1 MSAMLQGSILFS
13 IFLIFTGAAV
23 LAAVALFARQ
33 SLLVAYILL
42 GGLLGPWGLKL
53 VNDAAIIQE
62 IGHIGIIFL
71 LFLLGLNLQ
80 PAQLVR
86 MLREA
91 IMVTLVSSLV
101 FGILGMLTG
110 LAFGYSRLESLVIGS
125 VMMFS
130 STIIGLKLLPTTAL
144 HHRHVGQVMIS
155 ILLLQDILAIGILL
169 FLEGLTDTGMEW
181 KQVAILALSLPA
193 VVIISVLFE
202 RYILQPL
209 MRRFDTIQEYLF
221 LSAIGWCL
229 GMAQLGEMMGLS
241 YEIGA
246 FIAGVSLATNP
257 IALFIAESFKPL
269 RDFFLIMFF
278 FSLGASF
285 NITLLPEVIIPA
297 VVISTLML
305 TIKPVTFARLL
316 RKSGET
322 SGLSSEIG
330 VRLGQVSEFSLMI
343 AVLALNTG
351 AIGSS
356 ASYLIQTTTLITFII
371 SSYII
376 MLNYPTPIAV
386 SERLR
391 KD

>member
-1 MSAMLQGSILFS
+1 MLHDSILFS

-23 LAAVALFARQ
+23 LAAIALFARQ

-42 GGLLGPWGLKL
+42 GGLVGPWGLKL
-53 VNDAAIIQE
+53 VSDAAIIQE

-80 PAQLVR
+80 PAQLLR

-91 IMVTLVSSLV
+91 IMVTVISSLI
-101 FGILGMLTG
+101 FGAVGMLTG
-110 LAFGYSRLESLVIGS
+110 LAFGYSHFESLIIGS

-169 FLEGLTDTGMEW
+169 FLEGLSHTGMEW
-181 KQVAILALSLPA
+181 QQLVSLGLSLPLI
-193 VVIISVLFE
+193 VVFSLLFE
-202 RYILQPL
+202 RFILQRL
-209 MRRFDTIQEYLF
+209 IQRFDTIQEYIF
-221 LSAIGWCL
+221 LTAIGWCL
-229 GMAQLGEMMGLS
+229 GVAELAELMGLS
-241 YEIGA
+241 HEIGA
-246 FIAGVSLATNP
+246 FIAGVSLAANP
-257 IALFIAESFKPL
+257 IALFIADSFKPL

-285 NITLLPEVIIPA
+285 NITMLPEVIIPA
-297 VVISTLML
+297 SIIASLML
-305 TIKPVTFARLL
+305 ISKPVIFARLL
-316 RKSGET
+316 RQSGE
-322 SGLSSEIG
+322 SSDLSNEVG

-343 AVLALNTG
+343 AVLALNAG
-351 AIGSS
+351 AIGSR
-356 ASYLIQTTTLITFII
+356 ASYLIQATTLITFIV

-386 SERLR
+386 SDRLR

>member
-1 MSAMLQGSILFS
+1 MLHDSILFS

-23 LAAVALFARQ
+23 LAAIALFARQ

-42 GGLLGPWGLKL
+42 GGLVGPWGLKL

-91 IMVTLVSSLV
+91 IMVTVISSLV
-101 FGILGMLTG
+101 FGVVGMLAG
-110 LAFGYSRLESLVIGS
+110 LAFGYSHFESLIIGS

-169 FLEGLTDTGMEW
+169 FLEGLSHAGMEW
-181 KQVAILALSLPA
+181 QQLVSLALSLP
-193 VVIISVLFE
+193 VIVIISLLFE
-202 RYILQPL
+202 RFILQRL
-209 MRRFDTIQEYLF
+209 IQRFDTIQEYIF
-221 LSAIGWCL
+221 LTAIGWCL
-229 GMAQLGEMMGLS
+229 GVAELAEFMGLS
-241 YEIGA
+241 HEIGA

-257 IALFIAESFKPL
+257 IALFIADSFKPL

-285 NITLLPEVIIPA
+285 NITMLPEVIIPA
-297 VVISTLML
+297 TVIALLML
-305 TIKPVTFARLL
+305 VFKPVIFSRLL
-316 RKSGET
+316 RQSGEST
-322 SGLSSEIG
+322 GLSNEIG

-343 AVLALNTG
+343 AVLALNAG
-351 AIGSS
+351 AIGSR
-356 ASYLIQTTTLITFII
+356 ASYLIQATTLITFIV
-371 SSYII
+371 SSYVI

>member
-1 MSAMLQGSILFS
+1 MLHGSILFS

-23 LAAVALFARQ
+23 LAAMALFARQ

-42 GGLLGPWGLKL
+42 GGLVGPWGLKL

-91 IMVTLVSSLV
+91 VMVTLLSCLV
-101 FGILGMLTG
+101 FGIIGMLTG
-110 LAFGYSRLESLVIGS
+110 MAFGYSRLESLIIGS

-169 FLEGLTDTGMEW
+169 LLEGLTDSGMEW
-181 KQVAILALSLPA
+181 KQVTILALSLPA
-193 VVIISVLFE
+193 VVSIAMLFE
-202 RYILQPL
+202 RYLLQPL

-221 LSAIGWCL
+221 LTAIGWCL
-229 GMAQLGEMMGLS
+229 GMAQLGEVMGLS

-297 VVISTLML
+297 VIISSIML
-305 TIKPVTFARLL
+305 ALKPVTFARLL
-316 RKSGET
+316 RKSGES
-322 SGLSSEIG
+322 SGLSSEVG

-343 AVLALNTG
+343 AVLALNAG

>member
-1 MSAMLQGSILFS
+1 MSVMPHDSILFS

-23 LAAVALFARQ
+23 LAAIALYARQ

-42 GGLLGPWGLKL
+42 GGLVGPWGLKL
-53 VNDAAIIQE
+53 VSDAAIIQQ

-91 IMVTLVSSLV
+91 IMVTVISSLV
-101 FGILGMLTG
+101 FGITGMVIG
-110 LAFGYSRLESLVIGS
+110 WAFGYSHFESLIIGA

-169 FLEGLTDTGMEW
+169 SLEGLSHAGMEW
-181 KQVAILALSLPA
+181 QQIALLVLSLPLL
-193 VVIISVLFE
+193 VIISLLFE
-202 RYILQPL
+202 RFVLQRL
-209 MRRFDTIQEYLF
+209 MRRFDTIQEYIF
-221 LSAIGWCL
+221 LTAIGWCL
-229 GMAQLGEMMGLS
+229 GLAQLAEIMGLS

-285 NITLLPEVIIPA
+285 NITILPEVIIPA
-297 VVISTLML
+297 AVIASLML
-305 TIKPVTFARLL
+305 IFKPIIFSRLL
-316 RKSGET
+316 RLSGES
-322 SGLSSEIG
+322 SGLSNEVG

-343 AVLALNTG
+343 AVLALNAG
-351 AIGSS
+351 AIGSR
-356 ASYLIQTTTLITFII
+356 ASYLIQATTLLTFIV

-386 SERLR
+386 SDRLR

>member
-1 MSAMLQGSILFS
+1 MLEDSIIFS

-23 LAAVALFARQ
+23 LAALALFARQ

-42 GGLLGPWGLKL
+42 GGLVGPWGFQL
-53 VNDAAIIQE
+53 VNDPDIIRE
-62 IGHIGIIFL
+62 IGNIGIMFL

-91 IMVTLVSSLV
+91 IVVTVVSSLV
-101 FGILGMLTG
+101 FGAIGFG
-110 LAFGYSRLESLVIGS
+110 ISHAFGFSLHESVVIGS

-169 FLEGLTDTGMEW
+169 VLEGFSQSGMEW
-181 KQVAILALSLPA
+181 KQVASLAVSLPA
-193 VVIISVLFE
+193 LVIFSLLFE
-202 RYILQPL
+202 RYVLQRL
-209 MRRFDTIQEYLF
+209 IKRFDTIQEYIF
-221 LSAIGWCL
+221 LTAIGWCL
-229 GMAQLGEMMGLS
+229 GVAQLAELLGLS
-241 YEIGA
+241 HEIGA
-246 FIAGVSLATNP
+246 FIAGVALATNP

-278 FSLGASF
+278 FSLGAGF
-285 NITLLPEVIIPA
+285 NINILPDVLLPASIIA
-297 VVISTLML
+297 LLML
-305 TIKPVTFARLL
+305 ACKPVVFSWLL
-316 RKSGET
+316 KKSGEIG
-322 SGLSSEIG
+322 GLPNEVG

-351 AIGSS
+351 AIGAK
-356 ASYLIQTTTLITFII
+356 ASYLIQTTTLITFIV
-371 SSYII
+371 SSYLI
-376 MLNYPTPIAV
+376 MLSYPTPIAV
-386 SERLR
+386 SDRLR

>member
-1 MSAMLQGSILFS
+1 MLDDSIIFS

-23 LAAVALFARQ
+23 LAALALYARQ

-42 GGLLGPWGLKL
+42 GGIVGPWGLKL
-53 VNDAAIIQE
+53 VNDPEIIQQ

-80 PAQLVR
+80 PAQLAR

-91 IMVTLVSSLV
+91 VVVTVVSSLL
-101 FGILGMLTG
+101 FGITG
-110 LAFGYSRLESLVIGS
+110 AVISKAFGFSLHESLITGS

-155 ILLLQDILAIGILL
+155 ILLLQDIIAIGILL
-169 FLEGLTDTGMEW
+169 FLEGFSQTGMEW
-181 KQVAILALSLPA
+181 KQVGTLAIALPLLVTFSL
-193 VVIISVLFE
+193 LFE
-202 RYILQPL
+202 RYILQRL
-209 MRRFDTIQEYLF
+209 IRRFDTIQEYVF
-221 LSAIGWCL
+221 LTAIGWCL
-229 GMAQLGEMMGLS
+229 GMAQLAEMLGLS

-246 FIAGVSLATNP
+246 FIAGVAMATNP

-278 FSLGASF
+278 FSLGAGF
-285 NITLLPEVIIPA
+285 NITILPEVIIPA
-297 VVISTLML
+297 SIIALVML
-305 TIKPVTFARLL
+305 VSKPFIFARLL
-316 RKSGET
+316 RTSGET
-322 SGLSSEIG
+322 KGLSNEVG

-351 AIGSS
+351 AIGAK
-356 ASYLIQTTTLITFII
+356 ASYLIQTTTLITFIV
-371 SSYII
+371 SSYVI
-376 MLNYPTPIAV
+376 MLSYPTPIAV
-386 SERLR
+386 SDRLR

>member
-1 MSAMLQGSILFS
+1 MVDDSIIFS

-23 LAAVALFARQ
+23 LAALALFARQ

-42 GGLLGPWGLKL
+42 GGLVGPWGFQL
-53 VNDAAIIQE
+53 VNDPDIIRE
-62 IGHIGIIFL
+62 IGNIGIMFL

-80 PAQLVR
+80 PAQLIR

-91 IMVTLVSSLV
+91 IVVTVVSSLV
-101 FGILGMLTG
+101 FGAIGFG
-110 LAFGYSRLESLVIGS
+110 ISQAFGFSLHESVVIGS

-169 FLEGLTDTGMEW
+169 VLEGFSQSGMEW
-181 KQVAILALSLPA
+181 KQVASLAVSLPA
-193 VVIISVLFE
+193 LVIFSLLFE
-202 RYILQPL
+202 RYILQRL
-209 MRRFDTIQEYLF
+209 IQRFDTIQEYIF
-221 LSAIGWCL
+221 LTAIGWCL
-229 GMAQLGEMMGLS
+229 GVAQLAELLGLS
-241 YEIGA
+241 HEIGA
-246 FIAGVSLATNP
+246 FIAGVALATNP

-278 FSLGASF
+278 FSLGAGF
-285 NITLLPEVIIPA
+285 NINILPEVLLPASIIA
-297 VVISTLML
+297 LLML
-305 TIKPVTFARLL
+305 ACKPVVFSWLL
-316 RKSGET
+316 KKSGEVG
-322 SGLSSEIG
+322 GLPNEVG

-351 AIGSS
+351 AIGAK
-356 ASYLIQTTTLITFII
+356 ASYLIQTTTLITFIV
-371 SSYII
+371 SSYVI
-376 MLNYPTPIAV
+376 MLSYPTPIAV
-386 SERLR
+386 SDRLR

>member
-1 MSAMLQGSILFS
+1 
-13 IFLIFTGAAV
+13 
-23 LAAVALFARQ
+23 
-33 SLLVAYILL
+33 
-42 GGLLGPWGLKL
+42 
-53 VNDAAIIQE
+53 
-62 IGHIGIIFL
+62 
-71 LFLLGLNLQ
+71 
-80 PAQLVR
+80 
-86 MLREA
+86 
-91 IMVTLVSSLV
+91 
-101 FGILGMLTG
+101 MLTG

-169 FLEGLTDTGMEW
+169 LLEGLTDSGMEW
-181 KQVAILALSLPA
+181 KQVTILALSLPA
-193 VVIISVLFE
+193 VVSIAMLFE
-202 RYILQPL
+202 RYLLQPL

-221 LSAIGWCL
+221 LTAIGWCL
-229 GMAQLGEMMGLS
+229 GMAQLGEVMGLS